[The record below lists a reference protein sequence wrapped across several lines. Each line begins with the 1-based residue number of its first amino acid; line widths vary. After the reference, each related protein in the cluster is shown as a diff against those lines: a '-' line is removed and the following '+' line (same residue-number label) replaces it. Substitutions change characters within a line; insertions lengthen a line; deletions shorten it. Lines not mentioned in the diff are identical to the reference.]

1 MQALSTYGAL
11 VEPKCKPDLSP
22 HVDISSSSLS
32 DTFRQSAQEALSK
45 ASSQQAAGGNTS
57 VSLAHIHIHS
67 PASLT
72 ASTPEV
78 LIAILSRIEN
88 GPAQINLSRGH
99 SPTPDALIDALIR
112 LREQGFIPSPDGR
125 GQGVSWRPSQGAS
138 RLGDQGAWFH
148 YRSSDGTPTLRTPHE
163 PSAREPTP
171 QSRGSESGR
180 QTPTETP
187 KTGVQMT
194 SPTIDPERSL
204 KEALNDPRNNTAR
217 LLQQILAND
226 PNPSH
231 PQFSANIGTWRDPT
245 ANPTLNPAVADARG
259 SVTDRLTQLR
269 DALQIAIERSSL
281 QPLASPERLHFVSHA
296 ASQIG
301 DFRAVEPV
309 TYAARPQTAIQHEER
324 SNSDSPRPLL
334 GQAKPHTGPSLRP
347 AGQGR
352 DDLPSET
359 VEKANKVLDA
369 LTKATQKLLS
379 LKTLRSIE
387 YAAETSVIAAAAA
400 IALGVMGSD
409 VVVTQILAL
418 SKDILSRLRGEKETT
433 EQDDAIAND
442 VDDIVKELE
451 LACADRGVERINQ
464 RAGLVADI
472 PGTVREETTGLA
484 LEGIEIDGGPLG
496 ITHTNGQGEFIFKNV
511 PVDEGFAIVAKDAHY
526 SFFPCPALGTVSAT
540 TYLTILGKIV

>member
-1 MQALSTYGAL
+1 VLEKAIARY
-11 VEPKCKPDLSP
+11 
-22 HVDISSSSLS
+22 
-32 DTFRQSAQEALSK
+32 QELTGEAVRK
-45 ASSQQAAGGNTS
+45 A
-57 VSLAHIHIHS
+57 
-67 PASLT
+67 
-72 ASTPEV
+72 
-78 LIAILSRIEN
+78 
-88 GPAQINLSRGH
+88 
-99 SPTPDALIDALIR
+99 
-112 LREQGFIPSPDGR
+112 EQGTSPIPGE
-125 GQGVSWRPSQGAS
+125 RP
-138 RLGDQGAWFH
+138 
-148 YRSSDGTPTLRTPHE
+148 
-163 PSAREPTP
+163 
-171 QSRGSESGR
+171 
-180 QTPTETP
+180 ETP

-269 DALQIAIERSSL
+269 DALQIAIERSSP

-296 ASQIG
+296 TSQIG

-309 TYAARPQTAIQHEER
+309 TYAARPQTAIQHEGR
-324 SNSDSPRPLL
+324 SNSDSPRALL

-418 SKDILSRLRGEKETT
+418 SKDILSRLRGEKETP

-442 VDDIVKELE
+442 VEDIVKELE
-451 LACADRGVERINQ
+451 LACADRGVERIDQ
-464 RAGLVADI
+464 QPGLVADI

-496 ITHTNGQGEFIFKNV
+496 ITHTNSQGEFIFKNV
-511 PVDEGFAIVAKDAHY
+511 PVDEGFAIVTKDAHY